1 MRNRALPPLASAA
14 AISLALAGCGASV
27 AAGGQNAATHPAAGI
42 WVSPTTG
49 PGNISGSP
57 TPTVSYLP
65 PANTPPKV
73 SPPGLRAT
81 VSAVEAALTG
91 GCWEDSHQGNVYG
104 AYDQLFWW
112 QGGCGDTVAMVA
124 VELYPTVSGAE
135 GAESHTSPDALL
147 SRYRSGAV
155 LVDVYADAPEAVLP
169 QLNGVKGLSP
179 VPGYE
184 S

>member
-1 MRNRALPPLASAA
+1 MRNRASLSAVPA
-14 AISLALAGCGASV
+14 ALALVLTGCGVSV

-49 PGNISGSP
+49 PQNISGSP
-57 TPTVSYLP
+57 TPTVSYVAP
-65 PANTPPKV
+65 PSTPPKV
-73 SPPGLRAT
+73 LPPGLHAE
-81 VSAVEAALTG
+81 VSALEAAITG
-91 GCWEDSHQGNVYG
+91 GCWDDSRQGNVYG

-112 QGGCGDTVAMVA
+112 QGGCGDTVAMIA
-124 VELYPTVSGAE
+124 VELYPSAGAAE
-135 GAESHTSPDALL
+135 GAEDHTSPDALL

-155 LVDVYADAPEAVLP
+155 VVDVYANAPETVLP
-169 QLNGVKGLSP
+169 QLNGLKGLSP